1 MGGDVSA
8 GSTAGGEV
16 VDLSRPGLE
25 AGIPTLIAGDPGHG
39 LAEALLLG
47 ELVTGLIDGPL
58 GVASLHLAGLAI
70 AELFLLAQHP
80 FEEGLAALA
89 FIGGL
94 GREGKQQGKQEQ
106 TTHREIYLT
115 D

>member
-1 MGGDVSA
+1 MGGDFSA

-70 AELFLLAQHP
+70 AELLLLAQHP
-80 FEEGLAALA
+80 FEEGLAAFG

-94 GREGKQQGKQEQ
+94 GREGREQGKQEQ
-106 TTHREIYLT
+106 TTHREIDST
-115 D
+115 G